1 MEYSNELK
9 VGAAIIIAAFAAFA
23 GVRFFQD
30 IPLFGSSY
38 TLYAEFDNANGL
50 VPGNPVRM
58 RGVKVG
64 SVEGVRLAPDT
75 QLVRVQLQLEQGPR
89 IPKGSY
95 AQVAGISALGGVHI
109 SITPGPQDN
118 PQLPSGGT
126 LAPPPEQPLLQRL
139 SDRAPALTSKA
150 DSLLTGANTTVAAV
164 RQQFGNENSD
174 LRRTLASIRA
184 TAGSLEELT
193 EAEKGN
199 IQRLIRNLEGVSSDL
214 RAFTGENGDSLDA
227 AVHRLNRSLD
237 RLNRSLASL
246 ENTSATLDSVTTKLN
261 RGDGTAGRLLN
272 DPGLYVKMDSIA
284 VRTNRLL
291 LDLQEN
297 PSRYLDDM
305 TLVKMF

>member
-1 MEYSNELK
+1 
-9 VGAAIIIAAFAAFA
+9 
-23 GVRFFQD
+23 
-30 IPLFGSSY
+30 
-38 TLYAEFDNANGL
+38 
-50 VPGNPVRM
+50 
-58 RGVKVG
+58 
-64 SVEGVRLAPDT
+64 
-75 QLVRVQLQLEQGPR
+75 
-89 IPKGSY
+89 
-95 AQVAGISALGGVHI
+95 
-109 SITPGPQDN
+109 
-118 PQLPSGGT
+118 
-126 LAPPPEQPLLQRL
+126 
-139 SDRAPALTSKA
+139 
-150 DSLLTGANTTVAAV
+150 V